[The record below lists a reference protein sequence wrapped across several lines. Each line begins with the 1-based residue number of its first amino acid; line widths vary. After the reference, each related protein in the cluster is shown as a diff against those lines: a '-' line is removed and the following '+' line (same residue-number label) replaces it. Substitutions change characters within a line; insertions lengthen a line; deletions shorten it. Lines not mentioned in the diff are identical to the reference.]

1 MRRAAALTM
10 VVVAAV
16 LFAAA
21 AVAWY
26 ADDTLV
32 DDQEFATRLTSS
44 LDGGDVRSV
53 VADQIVTGLTS
64 SAVPDALIVRP
75 LIVPLVAAVADA
87 PVFRRT
93 VHGALASRHRA
104 LVRGDATF
112 SLQLPL
118 GEGTLFEGL
127 RRVAPR
133 VARRIPADLRVPVLR
148 LDPHGFELTAAHV
161 LASFAKWRW
170 PLLVAGVLAALG
182 AAVLA
187 GGVRAAFIHA
197 GVAVAGGGLL
207 VAAIVAGLGEFVTA
221 HAAQALSL
229 DEDTER
235 EGIGVVWGALFGDLR
250 SAALVAA
257 LGGALVAAI
266 ASVTLPAV
274 DPRAGWRRV
283 RRAATSQTPHGR
295 SARGAVLIVLG
306 AAI

>member
-10 VVVAAV
+10 VVLAAV

-21 AVAWY
+21 AIAWY

-44 LDGGDVRSV
+44 LDDGEVRGV
-53 VADQIVTGLTS
+53 VGDQIVTGLTS

-75 LIVPLVAAVADA
+75 LIVPLVAAAADA

-104 LVRGDATF
+104 LVRGDTTF

-118 GEGTLFEGL
+118 GEGMLFEGL

-133 VARRIPADLRVPVLR
+133 VARRIPADLSVPVLR
-148 LDPHGFELTAAHV
+148 LDPKGFELTAAHLLV
-161 LASFAKWRW
+161 SFAGWRW

-187 GGVRAAFIHA
+187 GGVRAALIHVGLA
-197 GVAVAGGGLL
+197 IAGGGLL
-207 VAAIVAGLGEFVTA
+207 VAAIVAGLGEFVAAHVA
-221 HAAQALSL
+221 HAVNL

-235 EGIGVVWGALFGDLR
+235 DAIGAVWGAR
-250 SAALVAA
+250 SATCAA
-257 LGGALVAAI
+257 PL
-266 ASVTLPAV
+266 
-274 DPRAGWRRV
+274 
-283 RRAATSQTPHGR
+283 
-295 SARGAVLIVLG
+295 
-306 AAI
+306 

>member
-10 VVVAAV
+10 VVLAAI
-16 LFAAA
+16 LFAGAA
-21 AVAWY
+21 MAWY

-44 LDGGDVRSV
+44 LDDGDVRGV
-53 VADQIVTGLTS
+53 VADQIVTGVTS

-75 LIVPLVAAVADA
+75 LIVPLVAAIADA

-93 VHGALASRHRA
+93 VHRAFASRHRA
-104 LVRGDATF
+104 LVRGDTTF

-148 LDPHGFELTAAHV
+148 LDPRGFELTAAHLLV
-161 LASFAKWRW
+161 SFAGWRW

-187 GGVRAAFIHA
+187 GRVRAALAHVGLAIA
-197 GVAVAGGGLL
+197 GVSTLNGCAAAGTKIRRSRRR
-207 VAAIVAGLGEFVTA
+207 AS
-221 HAAQALSL
+221 HA
-229 DEDTER
+229 
-235 EGIGVVWGALFGDLR
+235 
-250 SAALVAA
+250 SAARIRWPTW
-257 LGGALVAAI
+257 GGSKVPPKTPI
-266 ASVTLPAV
+266 
-274 DPRAGWRRV
+274 R
-283 RRAATSQTPHGR
+283 TS
-295 SARGAVLIVLG
+295 
-306 AAI
+306 